1 MQQRFTDKTKGLF
14 NGRQRQIVQ
23 FRSFAFLKVFYNL
36 SELVYSY
43 EIKIL
48 QEGKTR
54 LPLDIH

>member
-14 NGRQRQIVQ
+14 NGRQRRIVQ